1 MKKIGIFTSGGD
13 APGMNAAIRAVVRT
27 ATHYGVEVV
36 GILHGYEGMINNE
49 FIHLTTESVGN
60 IIQQGGTILKTSRSE
75 KFRTKEGRA
84 LAYENLKKNNIDAL
98 VAIGGDGTFTGANIF
113 KEEYNIPCV
122 GIPGTID
129 KDLSGTDFTI
139 GYDTA
144 VNTAMYAIDKIRD
157 TADAHDRIFFVEVK
171 GRDAGYIALNS
182 GIATGA
188 EAILIPETPTY
199 LEELFNHLSDDF
211 RRKKMC
217 HIIIVAEGDDGGNA
231 IQIADKTKEKFI
243 DADIRVTVLG
253 HIQRGGSPTY
263 FDRVLGSRLGYAAVE
278 ALRNKHY
285 QVMMGL
291 VNDKIAHTP
300 FEKVIKQH
308 PPIDKQVL
316 QMVKIL
322 AS

>member
-1 MKKIGIFTSGGD
+1 LI
-13 APGMNAAIRAVVRT
+13 
-27 ATHYGVEVV
+27 
-36 GILHGYEGMINNE
+36 
-49 FIHLTTESVGN
+49 
-60 IIQQGGTILKTSRSE
+60 
-75 KFRTKEGRA
+75 
-84 LAYENLKKNNIDAL
+84 KNQIDAL
-98 VAIGGDGTFTGANIF
+98 VAIGGDGTFTGANVF
-113 KEEYNIPCV
+113 KEEYNVPCV

-144 VNTAMYAIDKIRD
+144 VNTAMYSIDKIRD
-157 TADAHDRIFFVEVK
+157 TADAHDRIFFVEVM

-199 LEELFNHLSDDF
+199 MDELFNHLCDDF

-217 HIIIVAEGDDGGNA
+217 HIIIVAEGDDAGNA
-231 IQIADKTKEKFI
+231 LHIANKTKEKFM

-308 PPIDKQVL
+308 TPIDKQVL
-316 QMVKIL
+316 KMVKIL